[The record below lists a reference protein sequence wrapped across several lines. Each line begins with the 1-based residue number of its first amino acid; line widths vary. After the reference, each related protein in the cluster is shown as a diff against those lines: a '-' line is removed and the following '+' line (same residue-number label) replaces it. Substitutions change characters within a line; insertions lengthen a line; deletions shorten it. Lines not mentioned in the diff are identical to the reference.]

1 MRAARHHLQWM
12 LRARPRT
19 RRNSSS
25 PVERGDRLGDSTDAD
40 GDAER
45 DAAGDRSEPE
55 QAVPPLPVPTV
66 ATKLRVPPAPRHLL
80 LRKRLLDALD
90 RGAGDRLLL
99 LSAPAG
105 AGKTVLLTSW
115 IQTRRLPGTPCWLS
129 LDADDNDA
137 SRLIADLL
145 SALRDAGATT
155 PGDALD
161 QLTAPTGACTERF
174 LPHLVNALTE
184 LRAPVVMVLD
194 EIQELTSPQATGT
207 IDFLVRHAPE
217 QFRLVLAGR
226 ADPPLPIERLRVAGG
241 LTELRIDDLAFDR
254 EETAELCRQLE
265 LTLSGAD
272 IDVLWARTEGWVA
285 ALRLAALSLRGHP
298 EPTRFLAELSG
309 TDRAVAD
316 YLVSEV
322 LAHLAEDRREFM
334 LRTCVVDAV
343 NPELADALTGLAGSA
358 PTLAALEHSGVPMH
372 PADVEDHGRW
382 YRFHPLFRELL
393 RAHLQHAR
401 PEEVPFLHRR
411 AARWYAQQGQ
421 TMPAMRH
428 ALAGK
433 DWEQA
438 GNLIAENWLDL
449 FLAGSSAA
457 MRGPMAQFPS
467 EVLAANPRLAAAF
480 AGSRLQDG
488 DMESAER
495 YLTIARRARATL
507 TDRER
512 LELEIEIATV
522 ALHDARLRTHAADA
536 ERLTR
541 KLAGV
546 TRNGAQPNWTAL
558 RSFALANLG
567 AARLWSGEREA
578 AAAPLQEALA
588 LATEHHH
595 EQIACDCLAQLA
607 TVHLLRG
614 ELSRAEEL
622 SARAV
627 ELAERRG
634 WGEGPAA
641 TCAYLAR
648 AAVAYRGGEFERAEG
663 LLSHAASAAETA
675 EAPVRFATALLQA
688 LTLAAAGP
696 RSAARGA
703 IKLQALRSAA
713 SAGEAI
719 PDFLRPALVDV
730 ESRVLLAAGEI
741 EQARATLAR
750 AGAPQ
755 ASSPELLVRRAAIE
769 LHAGEPE
776 RAAQALALALALDG
790 GTPAERAASGDKPNA
805 AAERERAPGAD
816 RDPHAATLLEG
827 WLLRALIEHG
837 RGERQAATE
846 ALDRA
851 LALAEREPL
860 RDAFLLNGP
869 GVGELLELHAQ
880 TRTAHPA
887 LLEVLLEGAGRRPP
901 ATAVL
906 AEPLTE
912 REQRILRYLP
922 TMLSNAEIG
931 AEVFVSLNTVKT
943 HLRSIYRKLGAN
955 GRADAVEKA
964 RALGLLPSGIK
975 RPRVAQ
981 RI

>member
-1 MRAARHHLQWM
+1 M

-19 RRNSSS
+19 TRNSSS
-25 PVERGDRLGDSTDAD
+25 SVERAPLADGVDSD

-45 DAAGDRSEPE
+45 DSADDPSDPE
-55 QAVPPLPVPTV
+55 QAAPPLAIPTV

-80 LRKRLLDALD
+80 LRKRLLDVLD

-105 AGKTVLLTSW
+105 AGKTVLLASW

-145 SALRDAGATT
+145 SALRGTGAAIT
-155 PGDALD
+155 GDALQ

-174 LPHLVNALTE
+174 LPHLVNALAE

-194 EIQELTSPQATGT
+194 EIHELTSPQATGT

-241 LTELRIDDLAFDR
+241 LTELRIGDLAFDR

-265 LTLSGAD
+265 LGLSDAD

-298 EPTRFLAELSG
+298 EPARFLAELSG

-322 LAHLAEDRREFM
+322 LAHLAEERREFM

-343 NPELADALTGLAGSA
+343 NPELADALTGLTGGA
-358 PTLAALEHSGVPMH
+358 PALAALEHSGVPMH
-372 PADVEDHGRW
+372 PADIDDHGRW

-411 AARWYAQQGQ
+411 AARWYAEQGQ
-421 TMPAMRH
+421 TMPAIRH
-428 ALAGK
+428 ALVGK

-457 MRGPMAQFPS
+457 MRSPMARFPS
-467 EVLAANPRLAAAF
+467 EVLVADPRLAAAF

-488 DMESAER
+488 DLESAER
-495 YLTIARRARATL
+495 YLKIARRARATL
-507 TDRER
+507 ARREPER
-512 LELEIEIATV
+512 LELELEIVTV

-546 TRNGAQPNWTAL
+546 TRNGTQPNWTAL

-607 TVHLLRG
+607 AVHLLCG

-622 SARAV
+622 RARAV

-641 TCAYLAR
+641 ACAYLAR

-675 EAPVRFATALLQA
+675 EAPVRLATALLQA

-703 IKLQALRSAA
+703 IKLQALRAA
-713 SAGEAI
+713 AAAGEAV
-719 PDFLRPALVDV
+719 PDFLGLALVDI

-741 EQARATLAR
+741 EQARATLAQ
-750 AGAPQ
+750 AGAPR
-755 ASSPELLVRRAAIE
+755 ASSPELLVRHAAIE

-776 RAAQALALALALDG
+776 RAAQALALALDG
-790 GTPAERAASGDKPNA
+790 GAPDAQAASGHKPDA
-805 AAERERAPGAD
+805 AAEREPARAAG
-816 RDPHAATLLEG
+816 DPYAATLLEG
-827 WLLRALIEHG
+827 WLLRALLEHG

-901 ATAVL
+901 SVAAL

-964 RALGLLPSGIK
+964 RALGLLPLGIK
-975 RPRVAQ
+975 RPRVVQ
-981 RI
+981 RT